1 MTVET
6 RHGLRLPVF
15 NRPGPRPLAVF
26 LLCLATIAGAA
37 FSSAEGQDDAADLAA
52 QGEALKREIEGLRHS
67 FSEILET
74 RRNHEHAIRS
84 AEAQL
89 EELEAEKEIL
99 LEDLLQRRRDVHVTL
114 SALQRI
120 ALRPRA
126 ALLTSNRQPIDTL
139 RGARLL
145 SVALSTLE
153 SRALETESLL
163 SELRDV
169 KRSMVAEQELLNHA
183 VEELEREQSRVE
195 LLIQRKTELLSV
207 AEDDRIM
214 AKTRAATLSRKAK
227 DLRQLM
233 KLATRE
239 APKESLK
246 ADEEAEDPL
255 PPETTAAEQATQQA
269 ALALDRPEAVRF
281 LDEAPGQLI
290 LPVEGEILMRFGEM
304 ATSGPNAG
312 ETSKG
317 LTILSHNSARVV
329 APYDGRVVYAGP
341 FRSYR
346 QILIIDHGG
355 RYHTLLAGL
364 EGISA
369 VVGQWLLA
377 GEPVATMGSDKD
389 RRPEL
394 YLELRRTGE
403 AIDPLPWLA
412 EIDSKVRG

>member
-1 MTVET
+1 LVAS
-6 RHGLRLPVF
+6 LLLCFAVF
-15 NRPGPRPLAVF
+15 N
-26 LLCLATIAGAA
+26 GAA
-37 FSSAEGQDDAADLAA
+37 LSSAEGQDDAVDLAA
-52 QGEALKREIEGLRHS
+52 RGEALKREIEELRRS
-67 FSEILET
+67 FAEILEA
-74 RRNHEHAIRS
+74 RRNHERAIRS
-84 AEAQL
+84 AEVQL

-99 LEDLLQRRRDVHVTL
+99 LEDLLQRRREVHVTL
-114 SALQRI
+114 AALQRI

-126 ALLTSNRQPIDTL
+126 ALLTSIRRPIDTL

-145 SVALSTLE
+145 SVALPTLE
-153 SRALETESLL
+153 GRAIETESLL
-163 SELRDV
+163 KELRDV
-169 KRSMVAEQELLNHA
+169 KLSIVAERESLNHA
-183 VEELEREQSRVE
+183 VEELQREQSRVE
-195 LLIQRKTELLSV
+195 VLIQRKTELLSV
-207 AEDDRIM
+207 TEEDRIV
-214 AKTRAATLSRKAK
+214 AKTRAAALSRKAK

-239 APKESLK
+239 APEEAPR
-246 ADEEAEDPL
+246 ADERTESASASDAPL
-255 PPETTAAEQATQQA
+255 IGSEEEPTEESAILQS

-290 LPVEGEILMRFGEM
+290 LPVDGEILMRFGET
-304 ATSGPNAG
+304 AKSGPAAG

-341 FRSYR
+341 FRSYG

-377 GEPVATMGSDKD
+377 GEPVATMSSDTD

-403 AIDPLPWLA
+403 AIDPLPWLD